1 MILGAAPTNTPTQVS
16 KAPWMFSALVLTVKA
31 VVKDG
36 MPTSVPG
43 NKHQRSGGFT
53 LLELMV
59 VVAMIA
65 ITTAVVALAIPDPS
79 STRLE
84 REAARLIAQLEAART
99 QARTG
104 AMTVLWVPQPNGP
117 DADYQFIGLP
127 PALQS
132 TPKWMEPEVTAKVV
146 GAKSIVLG
154 PEPVIGPQQVVL
166 ALGDRQITIGTDGLA
181 AFDVVHPELEEGQSG
196 TDGGNGTAP

>member
-1 MILGAAPTNTPTQVS
+1 
-16 KAPWMFSALVLTVKA
+16 MFSALALMAKA

-43 NKHQRSGGFT
+43 NKHQRAGGFT

-59 VVAMIA
+59 VIAMIA
-65 ITTAVVALAIPDPS
+65 ITTAVVSLAIPDPS
-79 STRLE
+79 ATRLE
-84 REAARLIAQLEAART
+84 REAAHLIAQLEAART
-99 QARTG
+99 QARAG

-117 DADYQFIGLP
+117 QADYQFVGLP

-132 TPKWMEPEVTAKVV
+132 TPKWLEPEVVAQVV
-146 GAKSIVLG
+146 GGKSIVLG

-166 ALGDRQITIGTDGLA
+166 TLGDRQITIGTDGLA
-181 AFDVVHPELEEGQSG
+181 PFDVVRPDAEEAGAI
-196 TDGGNGTAP
+196 TDGGSANAR